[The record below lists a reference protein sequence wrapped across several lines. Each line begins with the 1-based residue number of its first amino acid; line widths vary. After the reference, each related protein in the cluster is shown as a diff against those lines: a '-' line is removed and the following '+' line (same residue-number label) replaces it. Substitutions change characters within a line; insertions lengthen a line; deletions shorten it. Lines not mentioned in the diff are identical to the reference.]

1 MMNRRSVLVA
11 VIAAV
16 AGAGGPASE
25 GRQEREKRLLYVA
38 SPGIRNYL
46 EWGGAGILVYDI
58 DRGHALVRRIPVSYM
73 DDKDPEGKAPE
84 NVKGICASARTRRL
98 YVSTITRMA
107 CLDLLTE
114 KLLWVKRYPDGCDR
128 MSITPDGRKIYLPT
142 FEKDDWHVVD
152 AETGE
157 VTATIS
163 PKSGAHNTVMA
174 PDGSKVF
181 LAGLKSPNLRI
192 VDTRTDH
199 IVGEIPFGAAV
210 RPFTVN
216 GAGTRAYCCVN
227 ELLGFEVGDVA
238 SGKLL
243 HRVDVPGFKKGP
255 VKRHG
260 CPSHGI
266 GLTPDE
272 KELWVVDAFNKAV
285 HIFDATTMPPKY
297 AQTVDSLID
306 DPGWVTFTL
315 KGDFAYPSTGDVI
328 DPKSRKIVARLK
340 DEQGRDVQS
349 EKLLEI
355 DWAGGAPLRNGDQF
369 GVGRVP

>member
-1 MMNRRSVLVA
+1 MTNRGVLLVA
-11 VIAAV
+11 VLAL
-16 AGAGGPASE
+16 AGAGDRASE
-25 GRQEREKRLLYVA
+25 GRQDREKRLLYVA

-58 DRGHALVRRIPVSYM
+58 DQGHSFVRRIPVSYM
-73 DDKDPEGKAPE
+73 DAKDAEGKAPE
-84 NVKGICASARTRRL
+84 NVKGICVSARTRRL

-107 CLDLLTE
+107 CLDLVTE
-114 KLLWVKRYPDGCDR
+114 KLLWVKRFPDGCDR
-128 MSITPDGRKIYLPT
+128 MSITPDGKKIYLPT

-152 AETGE
+152 AESGE

-181 LAGLKSPNLRI
+181 LAGLKSPILRV
-192 VDTRTDH
+192 VDTKTDR
-199 IVGEIPFGAAV
+199 IIGEIPFSAPV

-216 GAGTRAYCCVN
+216 GAGTRAFVCVN
-227 ELLGFEVGDVA
+227 ELLGFEVGDVP
-238 SGKLL
+238 SGKFL
-243 HRVDVPGFKKGP
+243 HRVEVPGYKKGP

-260 CPSHGI
+260 CPSHGV

-285 HIFDATTMPPKY
+285 HIFDATRMPPAY
-297 AQTVDSLID
+297 VQTVDSLID

-315 KGDFAYPSTGDVI
+315 KGDYAYPSTGDVI
-328 DPKSRKIVARLK
+328 DPRTKKIVARLK

-349 EKLLEI
+349 EKLLEV
-355 DWAGGAPLRNGDQF
+355 DWAGGAPIRNGDQF